1 MVKDIAEMNTLPLTV
16 WTERLFEYR
25 YFNKPLSFH
34 YIEFENIS
42 LHINPNKSILLKGD
56 GKHVESDIFIIL

>member
-1 MVKDIAEMNTLPLTV
+1 MVEDIAEMITLPLTV
-16 WTERLFEYR
+16 ETERLFEYR

-42 LHINPNKSILLKGD
+42 LYINPNKSILLKGD